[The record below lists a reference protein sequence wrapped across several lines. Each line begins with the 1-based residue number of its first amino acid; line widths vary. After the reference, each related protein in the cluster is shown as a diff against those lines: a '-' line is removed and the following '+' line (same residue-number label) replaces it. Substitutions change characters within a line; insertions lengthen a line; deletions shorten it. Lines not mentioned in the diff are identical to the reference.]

1 MNFKTFCVE
10 ILNKTTYDLFR
21 ISKRQILGDDG
32 EMTVDIFNI
41 EQAEIDRR
49 ATRKR
54 VESVLEAVRMYRAMG
69 DLRKENEA
77 ISARNE
83 WFKVAERTAAYQ
95 TGSDEHMRDICDE
108 VEQAISRLDE
118 QEQGIIRERYL
129 KRDKTFDFLLFHEL
143 NLSERTYRRMKA
155 RAIEKLAYMLRLE
168 VKI

>member
-1 MNFKTFCVE
+1 MVE
-10 ILNKTTYDLFR
+10 RIL
-21 ISKRQILGDDG
+21 
-32 EMTVDIFNI
+32 NI
-41 EQAEIDRR
+41 EQEQIDRR

-54 VESVLEAVRMYRAMG
+54 VESVLEAVRMYRALG
-69 DLRKENEA
+69 DLRKVNEA
-77 ISARNE
+77 ISARKE

-95 TGSDEHMRDICDE
+95 VGSDEHLRGICDE

-143 NLSERTYRRMKA
+143 NLSERTYHRIKA

-168 VKI
+168 VKVQ